1 MARPDGPPPPP
12 AEYGPA
18 AYSYTWAVKDDYT
31 SNNYGQN
38 EDRNGFVYI
47 LFVVFSNLSYL
58 CTLQLSVYVFRA
70 TITGSY
76 YVALPDGRLQKVTYS
91 VDAYGG
97 YVADVSY
104 EGK

>member
-1 MARPDGPPPPP
+1 M
-12 AEYGPA
+12 
-18 AYSYTWAVKDDYT
+18 
-31 SNNYGQN
+31 
-38 EDRNGFVYI
+38 
-47 LFVVFSNLSYL
+47 

>member
-1 MARPDGPPPPP
+1 MVPLPHPLNTDQQLILTHGQSKMIIPQ
-12 AEYGPA
+12 
-18 AYSYTWAVKDDYT
+18 TIMVKMKT
-31 SNNYGQN
+31 AMGL
-38 EDRNGFVYI
+38 FTFFLLFFLI
-47 LFVVFSNLSYL
+47 LATYL
-58 CTLQLSVYVFRA
+58 CTLQLSIYIFRA

>member
-1 MARPDGPPPPP
+1 M
-12 AEYGPA
+12 
-18 AYSYTWAVKDDYT
+18 
-31 SNNYGQN
+31 
-38 EDRNGFVYI
+38 
-47 LFVVFSNLSYL
+47 
-58 CTLQLSVYVFRA
+58 QLSVCIFRA
-70 TITGSY
+70 KITGSY

>member
-1 MARPDGPPPPP
+1 M
-12 AEYGPA
+12 
-18 AYSYTWAVKDDYT
+18 VKMKT
-31 SNNYGQN
+31 AMG
-38 EDRNGFVYI
+38 
-47 LFVVFSNLSYL
+47 LFTFFLLFFSNFSYL

-70 TITGSY
+70 PITGSY

>member
-1 MARPDGPPPPP
+1 MVPLPHPLNTDQQLILTHGQSKMIIPQ
-12 AEYGPA
+12 
-18 AYSYTWAVKDDYT
+18 TIMVKMKT
-31 SNNYGQN
+31 AMG
-38 EDRNGFVYI
+38 
-47 LFVVFSNLSYL
+47 LFTFFCIFFSNFSYL
-58 CTLQLSVYVFRA
+58 CTVQLSVCIFRA
-70 TITGSY
+70 KITGSY